1 MHGTSVHRSG
11 RSLPASVMDADCR
24 PLGDTTPATYA
35 DTISRLRLLADLYR
49 LPLFG
54 ESWAASLFSLEQG
67 ASSGLGL
74 LVEDSVYDH
83 APSCRA
89 SICKVAVSLAALS
102 RDATLR
108 HLPAEE
114 CARLALVERSR
125 HRLAVAPLRRALT
138 SLAARLEH
146 WAMRRWASAARRLRL
161 AAAGASGAPPPA
173 EPAAASAARRAP
185 QYAALAGVIWD
196 VAVRSTW
203 RRGFGP
209 WAAQE
214 RSCAARAAR
223 LRASMQRRCLNAAW
237 LSWRR
242 VADDVYGERTLG
254 GIASLSLRALRARS
268 LVRHW
273 RVFSRCS
280 AQLRRSR
287 GRVIPRRRCVEE
299 REESRRSEHSA
310 LLPLCAP
317 QCSAIQCSKVAERCG
332 ARIGCG
338 SRAASVRRG
347 G

>member
-1 MHGTSVHRSG
+1 
-11 RSLPASVMDADCR
+11 MDADCR
-24 PLGDTTPATYA
+24 PLGETTSAPYA

-54 ESWAASLFSLEQG
+54 ESWAASLSSLEQG
-67 ASSGLGL
+67 AAGHGL
-74 LVEDSVYDH
+74 LVEDCVYDH

-89 SICKVAVSLAALS
+89 SICKAAVSLAVLS

-125 HRLAVAPLRRALT
+125 HRLAVAPLRRALA

-146 WAMRRWASAARRLRL
+146 WAMRRWASAARRLQC
-161 AAAGASGAPPPA
+161 AAAGASGAPLPT

-196 VAVRSTW
+196 VAVRSLW

-209 WAAQE
+209 WAAQV
-214 RSCAARAAR
+214 RSCAARGAR
-223 LRASMQRRCLNAAW
+223 LRASMQRRCLHAAW
-237 LSWRR
+237 RSWHC

-299 REESRRSEHSA
+299 RGENMRSRRPQRASPGLS
-310 LLPLCAP
+310 CAP
-317 QCSAIQCSKVAERCG
+317 QCSAILCSKVAERCG
-332 ARIGCG
+332 ARVGCG
-338 SRAASVRRG
+338 PRAASLRRG
-347 G
+347 D